1 MSAIS
6 RSIPAMLLVA
16 LLIFTADRVEA
27 GGVGYYP
34 NGQVQWEYLYQG
46 DEVREAKWYNESGRL
61 SVRAVFRD
69 GRQAISE
76 GYRSDGSLEWQVR
89 ELADGRQEITRFTAG
104 RRAEMRYE
112 AAAGQPDGPSTVFY
126 PGGQPR
132 QSVTFR
138 NSTPHGPA
146 RTFYENGQ
154 IESEYAYRDGLLDG
168 PYRLFSPEGRLTAE
182 HMFDHGQLR

>member
-1 MSAIS
+1 MVFCPRLIACAS
-6 RSIPAMLLVA
+6 LLLA
-16 LLIFTADRVEA
+16 LLLPAGPALA

-46 DEVREAKWYNESGRL
+46 GEVREAKWYDELGRL
-61 SVRAVFRD
+61 SVRALFRE
-69 GRQAISE
+69 GQQTLSE

-89 ELADGRQEITRFTAG
+89 ELADGRQEITRFAAG

-112 AAAGQPDGPSTVFY
+112 AVAGRPDGPSTVFY
-126 PGGQPR
+126 PGGQPQ

-154 IESEYAYRDGLLDG
+154 LESEYAYRDGHLDG

-182 HMFDHGQLR
+182 HLFDHGQLR